1 MGLFSFV
8 KNAGAKVFGK
18 KEEETAAPEEKKQ
31 IRAQALLDHVKSL
44 GLTYN
49 TLKISVSDD
58 DVKVEGDVA
67 DQSDAEKII
76 LAIGNVDGVDQVDNL
91 MSVTTPAP
99 EAKYHTVVSGDSLS
113 KIAKTYYGDMMKYP
127 TIFEANQ
134 PMLEHPDKIYPG
146 QVLRIP
152 NL

>member
-58 DVKVEGDVA
+58 DVKVEGDVS

>member
-127 TIFEANQ
+127 TIIEANQ